1 MAGTNAAL
9 KGGATKETTKEGD
22 AREADAAQSG
32 STFKKSSTRD
42 TFESLVV
49 TVILAIFGT
58 TFVLQAF
65 KIPTGSM
72 ETTLLIGDHLLVNK
86 FAFADDGGFLS
97 RLLPYREIRRG
108 DIIVFKFPPS
118 EEQSEPGEHFVK
130 RVIGVPGDRIRIFH
144 RQVFVNG
151 QPLSEPF
158 VHHTFLD
165 ELRPGDD
172 FPLPEGEYLRGSTA
186 VWSADMGNYI
196 KNGEIV
202 VPPGHYFAMGDNREQ
217 SWDSRFWGFVPRGL
231 ITGRPMLI
239 YWSFETPRDE
249 YTRTSWSDRLSQ
261 IVELVI
267 YFIPRT
273 RWRRAF
279 ALVY

>member
-1 MAGTNAAL
+1 MNRGAA
-9 KGGATKETTKEGD
+9 K
-22 AREADAAQSG
+22 EADGAPKDVP
-32 STFKKSSTRD
+32 FKKSSTRD

-97 RLLPYREIRRG
+97 RLLPYREIHRG

-118 EEQSEPGEHFVK
+118 EEQAEPGEHFVK
-130 RVIGVPGDRIRIFH
+130 RVIGLPGDRIHIFH
-144 RQVFVNG
+144 RRVFVNG
-151 QPLSEPF
+151 QPLFEPH

-172 FPLPEGEYLRGSTA
+172 FPPPEGEYLRGSTTG
-186 VWSADMGNYI
+186 WSADMAKYI
-196 KNGEIV
+196 KDGEIV
-202 VPPGHYFAMGDNREQ
+202 VPPDSYFAMGDNREQ

-249 YTRTSWSDRLSQ
+249 YMRNSWSERLSQ

-273 RWRRAF
+273 RWRRTF
-279 ALVY
+279 MFVM